1 MSINQQTIPQP
12 APASYPNRIFIQD
25 QHSVDYNESSLPV
38 SPEKTSEEET
48 IEHHGEEESR
58 TLIRSR
64 PEQDLSELLKKNNP
78 DHQIEGIGRGI
89 EMLDA
94 DESFRLLDSERQQ
107 QNLNS

>member
-1 MSINQQTIPQP
+1 M
-12 APASYPNRIFIQD
+12 
-25 QHSVDYNESSLPV
+25 
-38 SPEKTSEEET
+38 
-48 IEHHGEEESR
+48 
-58 TLIRSR
+58 RSR

-78 DHQIEGIGRGI
+78 DHQIEGISRDI